1 MEQSVLCGPWLKET
15 IKRATTT
22 PTAHFE
28 QRLLRLLLAVDGNH
42 RRLCPCTGLYDPCA
56 GKKEGAACT
65 FCDPAKKDCKE
76 TGGAG
81 KTCQGGEC
89 KAPLHWVLDAK
100 AEGDHSCDNVC
111 ADEGGTCDQAEI
123 DKLKT
128 DDDVKK
134 AFKEALGGYEC
145 KSVNKGCEGGNNCV
159 KWGSPFV
166 HNSHYNAAQCFFGFQ
181 PSHAPCGQKPV
192 DGNHRR
198 LCPCRGVKLPKV
210 RWVLDAKAEGDHSC
224 ENVCKD
230 EGGKCNQA
238 AIDGLKTDDDVK
250 AAFKAALGGYSCKS
264 VSKGCE
270 GGNNCVKWGS
280 PYVHNSHYNA
290 AMCFFGF
297 KPSHAPCGQ
306 KPGSCR
312 C

>member
-1 MEQSVLCGPWLKET
+1 MHWVALQGCEGGNNCVMWGSPYVHNSHYNAAMCFFGFKPSHAPCGQKP
-15 IKRATTT
+15 
-22 PTAHFE
+22 
-28 QRLLRLLLAVDGNH
+28 VDGNH

-111 ADEGGTCDQAEI
+111 KDEGGTCDQAEI

-159 KWGSPFV
+159 KWGSPFI
-166 HNSHYNAAQCFFGFQ
+166 HSSHIGDSLCWSGTTNGQV
-181 PSHAPCGQKPV
+181 APCGQRPV
-192 DGNHRR
+192 DGHHRR
-198 LCPCRGVKLPKV
+198 LCPCL
-210 RWVLDAKAEGDHSC
+210 
-224 ENVCKD
+224 
-230 EGGKCNQA
+230 
-238 AIDGLKTDDDVK
+238 
-250 AAFKAALGGYSCKS
+250 
-264 VSKGCE
+264 
-270 GGNNCVKWGS
+270 
-280 PYVHNSHYNA
+280 
-290 AMCFFGF
+290 
-297 KPSHAPCGQ
+297 
-306 KPGSCR
+306 
-312 C
+312 